1 MDVRVNISAKKSAPE
16 IRCSYRELRD
26 PASLTPHP
34 RNPNRH
40 PGEQIRLL
48 AKIIEHQGWRNPI
61 VVSTRS
67 GFVIAGHGRLMAA
80 RLMGLESVPVDLQ
93 DFETEADEWAHLVAD
108 NRLAELAELEKD
120 ALDALLREID
130 AAGLDVNLAGFDAL
144 PGDEDEKQQDQPA
157 EVPFSEI
164 IGECSNYVVL
174 VFNNEIDWLQAQTHF
189 NLGTVQNRRQNGKP
203 WNRGVGRV
211 IDGAGYLRQVTKEV
225 AGV

>member
-1 MDVRVNISAKKSAPE
+1 MPV
-16 IRCSYRELRD
+16 RCSYRELRD
-26 PASLTPHP
+26 PATLAAHP

-40 PGEQIRLL
+40 PADQIRLL
-48 AKIIEHQGWRNPI
+48 AKIISHQGWRNPI
-61 VVSTRS
+61 VVSSRS
-67 GFVIAGHGRLMAA
+67 GFVICGHGRLMAA
-80 RLMGLESVPVDLQ
+80 MMLGVESVPVDVQ

-120 ALDALLREID
+120 ALDSLLREID
-130 AAGLDVNLAGFDAL
+130 AAGLDLNFAGFDAL
-144 PGDEDEKQQDQPA
+144 PEIGDDAKGEEPVA

-164 IGECSNYVVL
+164 IGEASNYVVL

-203 WNRGVGRV
+203 WSRGIGRV
-211 IDGAGYLRQVTKEV
+211 IDGAGYLRQVTREV